1 MNERCKHYRYFIGV
15 SPCGSGIRGTF
26 VKDISTNPPTLKKVG
41 ETDQY
46 AITQS
51 FKDECDINRI
61 IARYQAGDIS
71 VLSRVQGLYSDFT
84 GFPSDPTEMMQ
95 LGSLANSAWEN
106 LDSEIKLK
114 FNNDK
119 SVFVDTVLNGSI
131 EAIFNNGIVSP
142 DPANSDPVIEE
153 VINNESN

>member
-1 MNERCKHYRYFIGV
+1 MNERSKHYRHFTGV

-26 VKDISTNPPTLKKVG
+26 VKDLTTNPPSLKKVG

-51 FKDECDINRI
+51 FKNECDINRI

-71 VLSRVQGLYSDFT
+71 VLSRVQGLYSDIS
-84 GFPSDPTEMMQ
+84 GLPNDPTEMMQ
-95 LGSLANSAWEN
+95 LGFLANSAWDN
-106 LDSEIKLK
+106 LDPEIKSK

-131 EAIFNNGIVSP
+131 EAIFNDDIVSP
-142 DPANSDPVIEE
+142 DPFNDPVNTE
-153 VINNESN
+153 VPNNESN

>member
-1 MNERCKHYRYFIGV
+1 MNERYKHYYRFSGV
-15 SPCGSGIRGTF
+15 SPCGSGIRDTF
-26 VKDISTNPPTLKKVG
+26 AKDISTNPPTLKKVG

-61 IARYQAGDIS
+61 ISRYQAGDIS
-71 VLSRVQGLYSDFT
+71 LLSRVQGLYSDFT

-95 LGSLANSAWEN
+95 LGLLANSAWDN
-106 LDSEIKLK
+106 LDPEFKLK
-114 FNNDK
+114 FNNNK

-131 EAIFNNGIVSP
+131 EAIFNNGIVSSDSGNP
-142 DPANSDPVIEE
+142 DSVIEE
-153 VINNESN
+153 VSNNESN